1 VATSAFQRL
10 LRVLELE
17 ERQGWR
23 NRAVIGGL
31 QAMAARWQNDA
42 EAEAADAAV
51 VQAVVALMGRYDAAT
66 PQARPDLAAA
76 IRQTLAGEAVDL
88 PEAASAEE
96 PAPTEAGS
104 TVVETVAALPL
115 PEPTHLARERVRRQ
129 QRGARDLE
137 APPSVLPGVGSAT
150 EEQLARLGVHQVQ
163 DLLWHLPA
171 RHDDYSRLMTIAQMQ
186 PGDQVTVIANLWDV
200 KERKLSATRVM
211 IQGVLADGT
220 GTLHAT
226 WWNKYVRNQLKVGST
241 MRFSGKVGL
250 YLGHKTLENP
260 VFEDVDE
267 EMVATGRMAPVYP
280 LTEGISN
287 KKLRGLV
294 KTVLDDYA
302 PLLPDPLPASL
313 SREVGLPSL
322 VQALRQVHFPDSTE
336 QLEAGLRRLA
346 FDEFL
351 YIQLGVLQRRQ
362 SLRAA
367 SAQPLASDDTLIERF
382 RRGLPFALTGA
393 QARVLDEILRD
404 VARSVPMTRM
414 VQGDVGSGKTALAAA
429 GMFVA
434 AANGAQSA
442 MLAPT
447 QILAEQH
454 YRSLER
460 LLDGQTRPDGTPL
473 RLALLT
479 GRVTGAARAAILE
492 EMSRGETDIMVGT
505 TALIQEAVEFN
516 NLAFVVVDEQ
526 HRFGVEQRGALRS
539 KGEQPHLL
547 VMSATPIPRSLALT
561 IYGDLDV
568 SVIDEMPPGRTP
580 VKTKWFRPRE
590 RERLYG
596 FLRREVQQGR
606 QAFVVYPLVE
616 ESEKLEA
623 GAAVDAWERLSKQVF
638 PDLRLGLLHGRMS
651 GQDKDLIMRGF
662 AERDFDVLVSTSVI
676 EVGIDVPN
684 ASLMIIEDAERFGL
698 AQLHQLRGRVGRGEH
713 KSYCALVSKA
723 TGPEAEE
730 RLRVLESTTSG
741 FTLAEKDLELR
752 GPGDFLGTRQSGLP
766 ELRVAQLSDMTTL
779 AAAREAAQ
787 RIFAQSPTLADY
799 PLLAQQVERFWRG
812 QGDVS

>member
-1 VATSAFQRL
+1 M
-10 LRVLELE
+10 
-17 ERQGWR
+17 G
-23 NRAVIGGL
+23 
-31 QAMAARWQNDA
+31 ARWQKDA
-42 EAEAADAAV
+42 EEEASDPAV
-51 VQAVVALMGRYDAAT
+51 VQTVVALMAHYEAAT
-66 PQARPDLAAA
+66 SEARPDIAAH
-76 IRQTLAGEAVDL
+76 IRQALAGEAVSLADEDEESAPVLVAETPPVAEDVVIL
-88 PEAASAEE
+88 P
-96 PAPTEAGS
+96 P
-104 TVVETVAALPL
+104 

-129 QRGARDLE
+129 QRGVRDLE
-137 APPSVLPGVGSAT
+137 APVSVLPGVGAVT
-150 EEQLARLGVHQVQ
+150 EEQLARLGIHQVQ
-163 DLLWHLPA
+163 DLLRHLPA
-171 RHDDYSRLMTIAQMQ
+171 RHEDYSRLLTIAQMR
-186 PGDQVTVIANLWDV
+186 PGDQVTVIANLWDI
-200 KERKLSATRVM
+200 KERKISINRMM

-226 WWNKYVRNQLKVGST
+226 WWNKYVRSQLKIGST

-250 YLGHKTLENP
+250 YLGNKTLENP

-294 KTVLDDYA
+294 KAALDEYVS
-302 PLLPDPLPASL
+302 LLPDPVPSALVRDA
-313 SREVGLPSL
+313 GLPS
-322 VQALRQVHFPDSTE
+322 VAQALRQVHFPDSSE
-336 QLEAGLRRLA
+336 QLQTGLRRLA

-351 YIQLGVLQRRQ
+351 YIQLGALQRRQ
-362 SLRAA
+362 ALHET
-367 SAQPLASDDTLIERF
+367 SARPLASDAALIERF
-382 RRGLPFALTGA
+382 RSVLPFALTGA
-393 QARVLDEILRD
+393 QERVLDEILRD
-404 VARSVPMTRM
+404 IGRAVPMTRL

-429 GMFVA
+429 AMFVA
-434 AANGAQSA
+434 AANGSQSA

-454 YRSLER
+454 HRSLAR
-460 LLDGQTRPDGTPL
+460 LLEGQTRPDGTPL
-473 RLALLT
+473 KMELLT

-492 EMSRGETDIMVGT
+492 GVSRGDVDILVGT
-505 TALIQEAVEFN
+505 TALIQEGVEFN

-561 IYGDLDV
+561 VYGDLDV
-568 SVIDEMPPGRTP
+568 SVLDEMPPGRTP
-580 VKTKWFRPRE
+580 IKTKWFRPRE
-590 RERLYG
+590 RERLYS
-596 FLRREVQQGR
+596 FLRREVQEGR

-623 GAAVDAWERLSKQVF
+623 GAAVDAWERLSKEVF
-638 PDLRLGLLHGRMS
+638 PDLRLGLLHGRMT
-651 GQDKDLIMRGF
+651 GQEKDLIMRGF

-723 TGPEAEE
+723 TGPDAEE
-730 RLRVLESTTSG
+730 RLRILEATTSG

-787 RIFAQSPTLADY
+787 RLFAQSPTLADY
-799 PLLAQQVERFWRG
+799 PQLAQQVERFWRG

>member
-1 VATSAFQRL
+1 M
-10 LRVLELE
+10 RVLELE

-31 QAMAARWQNDA
+31 QAMAERWQKDA
-42 EAEAADAAV
+42 EAEASDARI
-51 VQAVVALMGRYDAAT
+51 VQAVVSLMGRYDAAT
-66 PQARPDLAAA
+66 PEARPDLAAA
-76 IRQTLAGEAVDL
+76 IRRALAGEPVGLPSGTGGAQAETERAEEKRA
-88 PEAASAEE
+88 PEAADA
-96 PAPTEAGS
+96 PAA
-104 TVVETVAALPL
+104 ETVTTLPP

-129 QRGARDLE
+129 QRGGRDLA
-137 APPSVLPGVGSAT
+137 APPSVLPGVGSTT
-150 EEQLARLGVHQVQ
+150 EEQLARLGIHQVA
-163 DLLWHLPA
+163 DLLWHLPS
-171 RHDDYSRLMTIAQMQ
+171 RHEDYSRLMTIAQMQ
-186 PGDQVTVIANLWDV
+186 PGDQVTVIANLWEV

-211 IQGVLADGT
+211 IQGILADGT

-226 WWNKYVRNQLKVGST
+226 WWNKYVRSQLKIGST
-241 MRFSGKVGL
+241 LRFSGKVGL

-267 EMVATGRMAPVYP
+267 EMVATGRLAPVYP

-287 KKLRGLV
+287 KKVRTLV
-294 KTVLDDYA
+294 KTVLDEYA
-302 PLLPDPLPASL
+302 ASLPDPLPSGL
-313 SREVGLPSL
+313 LREAGLPSL
-322 VQALRQVHFPDSTE
+322 AQALRQVHFPDSPE
-336 QLEAGLRRLA
+336 QLQAGLRRLA

-351 YIQLGVLQRRQ
+351 YIQLGALQRRQ
-362 SLRAA
+362 ALQAA
-367 SAQPLASDDTLIERF
+367 SALPLASDAALLNRF
-382 RRGLPFALTGA
+382 RGALPFVLTGA
-393 QARVLDEILRD
+393 QERVLDEMLRD
-404 VARSVPMTRM
+404 MARGVPMTRLA
-414 VQGDVGSGKTALAAA
+414 QGDVGSGKTALAAA

-454 YRSLER
+454 HRSLER
-460 LLDGQTRPDGTPL
+460 LLAGQTRPDGTPL
-473 RLALLT
+473 QLALLT
-479 GRVTGAARAAILE
+479 GRVTGAARAVILDGL
-492 EMSRGETDIMVGT
+492 SRGEIDIVVGT
-505 TALIQEAVEFN
+505 TALIQETVEFN

-568 SVIDEMPPGRTP
+568 SVIGEMPPGRMP

-590 RERLYG
+590 RERLYS
-596 FLRREVQQGR
+596 FLRREVQEGR

-623 GAAVDAWERLSKQVF
+623 GAAVDAWERLSKEVF

-651 GQDKDLIMRGF
+651 GQDKDQIMRGF

-713 KSYCALVSKA
+713 KSYCALVSRA
-723 TGPEAEE
+723 TGLEAEE
-730 RLRVLESTTSG
+730 RLRILEATTSG
-741 FTLAEKDLELR
+741 FALAEKDLELR

-787 RIFAQSPTLADY
+787 RLFAQSPTLADY
-799 PLLAQQVERFWRG
+799 PLLAQQVERFWQG